1 MIKEFKYYSE
11 TYLSE
16 NDIITKIDSEKG
28 KFEIK
33 KSTDNKWE
41 INYHD
46 LNSKLF
52 SSVDFSKYIYN
63 EIKNKYFYPMIVE
76 YKNKIK
82 KNTLKEL
89 YNVTFEYFKK
99 IPQKIKE
106 TNHVLKTLKKGLE
119 LENLEYEI
127 KESVLY
133 YLLSLMTLKIISLLK
148 KNQKHLKFMMG
159 GKYLLLLNIK

>member
-33 KSTDNKWE
+33 KSIDNKWE

-63 EIKNKYFYPMIVE
+63 EIKNKIIKYKSRIVVQRCIVIFY
-76 YKNKIK
+76 
-82 KNTLKEL
+82 L
-89 YNVTFEYFKK
+89 
-99 IPQKIKE
+99 
-106 TNHVLKTLKKGLE
+106 
-119 LENLEYEI
+119 
-127 KESVLY
+127 
-133 YLLSLMTLKIISLLK
+133 
-148 KNQKHLKFMMG
+148 
-159 GKYLLLLNIK
+159 

>member
-33 KSTDNKWE
+33 KSIDNKWE

-76 YKNKIK
+76 YKNKIINIENK
-82 KNTLKEL
+82 KT
-89 YNVTFEYFKK
+89 Y
-99 IPQKIKE
+99 
-106 TNHVLKTLKKGLE
+106 
-119 LENLEYEI
+119 
-127 KESVLY
+127 
-133 YLLSLMTLKIISLLK
+133 
-148 KNQKHLKFMMG
+148 
-159 GKYLLLLNIK
+159 

>member
-33 KSTDNKWE
+33 KSIDNKWE

-76 YKNKIK
+76 YKNKIINIENK
-82 KNTLKEL
+82 KNILKEL
-89 YNVTFEYFKK
+89 NNATFEYFKK

-106 TNHVLKTLKKGLE
+106 TNHVLKTLK
-119 LENLEYEI
+119 I
-127 KESVLY
+127 
-133 YLLSLMTLKIISLLK
+133 LKIINLPK
-148 KNQKHLKFMMG
+148 KNQKHLKFTMD